1 MTQAE
6 ARQKALWN
14 RLPQNIKDAIQESV
28 EEGNFSTGYL
38 HQDLDE
44 ITINTLKDLGY
55 KVYTESF
62 EFYTISSGF
71 YRISWF
77 GKN

>member
-14 RLPQNIKDAIQESV
+14 RLPQKIKDTIQASV
-28 EEGNFSTGYL
+28 EKGNTSTGYL
-38 HQDLDE
+38 PHDLDE

-55 KVYTESF
+55 KMNTS
-62 EFYTISSGF
+62 SSGF
-71 YRISWF
+71 YIIGW
-77 GKN
+77 